1 MTPQSLN
8 LAFQIVPSFHLLH
21 AGHALGT
28 MPAQFALK
36 GPSELSFI
44 SSFLRDMEP
53 RVGLMF
59 LEPSPGLVCG
69 GDQLSALPTLCEP
82 PLH

>member
-8 LAFQIVPSFHLLH
+8 LAFQGVPRLHLLQ

-53 RVGLMF
+53 QCGTNVLGALTRVSLW
-59 LEPSPGLVCG
+59 
-69 GDQLSALPTLCEP
+69 
-82 PLH
+82 